1 MQIKRWM
8 AGLLGKVMA
17 ILSGRPDLEPS
28 EPALA
33 ARGKYAPKENDPLE
47 IKFVKRFTDSGGF
60 FLFSDLHQEIV
71 NNLVSINL
79 EIKPRAFWSPEPEV
93 QKLLEEAQVPLS
105 QSSSDADVM
114 VTTAEAL
121 VAFTGGIMITDNQT
135 GGLKASQFP
144 PVHVA
149 LAKTSQL
156 VDSLSD
162 GMRRINNATR
172 VQRPQQIITLKGKL
186 DESVRQASA
195 DPNKPRDLYLLL
207 FEDGT
212 L

>member
-1 MQIKRWM
+1 M

-28 EPALA
+28 EPAMSS
-33 ARGKYAPKENDPLE
+33 RGKHAPKVLDPLDL
-47 IKFVKRFTDSGGF
+47 KFVKRFTDSGGY
-60 FLFSDLHQEIV
+60 FLYCETQEEIL
-71 NNLVSINL
+71 NNLRNIQA
-79 EIKPRAFWSPEPEV
+79 EIRPRAFWTPEQAV
-93 QKLLEEAQVPLS
+93 VDVLHKAQVPVAATPAE
-105 QSSSDADVM
+105 ADIM
-114 VTTAEAL
+114 VTSAEAL
-121 VAFTGGIMITDNQT
+121 VAFTGGIMITDSQT
-135 GGLKASQFP
+135 GGMKASQFP
-144 PVHVA
+144 AVHVA
-149 LAKTSQL
+149 LARTSQL

-172 VQRPQQIITLKGKL
+172 EQRPQQIITLKGKS

-195 DPNKPRDLYLLL
+195 DPNKHRELYLLL

>member
-1 MQIKRWM
+1 M

-28 EPALA
+28 EPESA
-33 ARGKYAPKENDPLE
+33 ARGKYSPKERDPLDL
-47 IKFVKRFTDSGGF
+47 KYVKRFTNSGGL
-60 FLFSDLHQEIV
+60 FLYCESKSDIIQNLQNIQSEIR
-71 NNLVSINL
+71 
-79 EIKPRAFWSPEPEV
+79 PRAFWSPEVALQNLLKEA
-93 QKLLEEAQVPLS
+93 KLPVSESAAEA
-105 QSSSDADVM
+105 DIM

-121 VAFTGGIMITDNQT
+121 VAYTGGIMITDSQT
-135 GGLKASQFP
+135 GGMKASQFP
-144 PVHVA
+144 AVHVA
-149 LAKTSQL
+149 LARTSQL

-172 VQRPQQIITLKGKL
+172 EQRPQQIITLKGKS

-195 DPNKPRDLYLLL
+195 DPNKHRELYLLL

>member
-1 MQIKRWM
+1 M

-28 EPALA
+28 EPKVEL
-33 ARGKYAPKENDPLE
+33 RGKYAPKESDPLDL
-47 IKFVKRFTDSGGF
+47 KFVKRFTESGGY
-60 FLFSDLHQEIV
+60 FLFCETRDEVL
-71 NNLVSINL
+71 NNLRNIHS
-79 EIKPRAFWSPEPEV
+79 EIRPRAFWSPEPALMQV
-93 QKLLEEAQVPLS
+93 LENAQIPVAAS
-105 QSSSDADVM
+105 AADADVM
-114 VTTAEAL
+114 VTGAEAL

-135 GGLKASQFP
+135 GGMKASQFP
-144 PVHVA
+144 AVHVA

-162 GMRRINNATR
+162 GMRRINSATR
-172 VQRPQQIITLKGKL
+172 EQRPQQIITLKGKS
-186 DESVRQASA
+186 DASVRQASA
-195 DPNKPRDLYLLL
+195 DPNKHRELYLLL

>member
-1 MQIKRWM
+1 M

-28 EPALA
+28 EPAKDV
-33 ARGKYAPKENDPLE
+33 RGKYAPKATDPLDL
-47 IKFVKRFTDSGGF
+47 KFVKRFTDSGGY
-60 FLFSDLHQEIV
+60 FLFCESREEIIT
-71 NNLVSINL
+71 NLRNIQS
-79 EIKPRAFWSPEPEV
+79 EIRPRAFWSPEPSV
-93 QKLLEEAQVPLS
+93 QNLLEQAQVPIAS
-105 QSSSDADVM
+105 CASDADVM
-114 VTTAEAL
+114 VTGAEAL
-121 VAFTGGIMITDNQT
+121 VAFTGGIMITDTQT
-135 GGLKASQFP
+135 GGMKASQFP
-144 PVHVA
+144 AVHVA
-149 LAKTSQL
+149 LGKTSQL

-172 VQRPQQIITLKGKL
+172 EQRPQQIITLKGKS

-195 DPNKPRDLYLLL
+195 DPNKHRELYLLL